1 MSDFFKKIRSFS
13 ELNIL
18 SGGRVLTPDQDILVQ
33 KGNQLHELI
42 LLLVLGYSVIFSIIN
57 YTLYN
62 IVQGVITATPLLFV
76 PLEYIIYKR
85 GYPLLSKTL
94 NMFFVCTLIGALSLV
109 TTPETGI
116 LSFFIPCFLGSLIT
130 FQGREQPYAYLL
142 TFLGFL
148 YLLFFLLTDI
158 RIYDGQALT
167 AEQIQTEWLMNFGG
181 SSLATIFQVVFL
193 LLVSNKLQKNL
204 VNASAELNEKNNA
217 LSEALHYNEKQTG
230 QIKSQLE
237 QIKKSELELAK
248 LSLIAKKTKNGVII
262 SDKFGKIEWLND
274 AFAEMSGYSLQEVLG
289 KKPKDFLRKSTDVS
303 KETMELS
310 EKLEKK
316 EWVQTTII
324 NYKKDGTPYYNKL
337 EIIPVFDE
345 EGRHTNFIS
354 IQKDITQEVINEQ
367 NLINANK
374 KYETVVNEVTNDII
388 WESDIQKGTI
398 QFGSGMQHNFGYT
411 PDQIGHDVDWA
422 LSRFHPEDRSFIDS
436 IVKECFKN
444 KAPRWEAECRYLAAD
459 GQYKFVRDRAFII
472 YDQEGNPLRMI
483 GAITDITSQ
492 KELEKEVLD
501 QKINEQKL
509 ITEITIQSQEKEKSE
524 LGAELHDNINQILA
538 AAKMYLDL
546 YAARLPEQDATIQ
559 KSHFNIDLAL
569 QEIRKLS
576 HSLVTPTLGNRDLFQ
591 AIKDLVS
598 DMTQTSGID
607 IIYENEL
614 TGNTELTD
622 TRKLVL
628 YRIVQEHMN
637 NIIKYAKASQVR
649 ISLLSADNKVYMTL
663 QDNGVGFD
671 LSKKTK
677 GIGFKNILN
686 RVQLYSGEMNVET
699 ELGKGCKLEVYI
711 YLT

>member
-42 LLLVLGYSVIFSIIN
+42 LLLVLGYSLIFSIIN

-142 TFLGFL
+142 TLLGFL

-411 PDQIGHDVDWA
+411 PEQIGHDVDWA

-614 TGNTELTD
+614 TGNTDLTD

-699 ELGKGCKLEVYI
+699 EPGKGCKLEVYI

>member
-1 MSDFFKKIRSFS
+1 MSDFFKKIRTFS
-13 ELNIL
+13 QLNIL

-62 IVQGVITATPLLFV
+62 IVQGAITATPLLFV

-158 RIYDGQALT
+158 RIYDGQPLT

-181 SSLATIFQVVFL
+181 SSVATIFQVVFV
-193 LLVSNKLQKNL
+193 LLVSNKLQQNL
-204 VNASAELNEKNNA
+204 INASAELNEKNNA
-217 LSEALHYNEKQTG
+217 LSEALHSNEKQTG

-237 QIKKSELELAK
+237 QIRKSELELAK
-248 LSLIAKKTKNGVII
+248 LSLIAKKTKNGVVI
-262 SDKFGKIEWLND
+262 SDKFGKIEWIND
-274 AFAEMSGYSLQEVLG
+274 AFAEMSGYSIQEVLG

-316 EWVQTTII
+316 EWVQSTII

-398 QFGSGMQHNFGYT
+398 QFGSGMQHNFGYM
-411 PDQIGHDVDWA
+411 PEQIGHDVEWA

-492 KELEKEVLD
+492 KELEREVLD

-699 ELGKGCKLEVYI
+699 EPGKGCKLEVYI

>member
-42 LLLVLGYSVIFSIIN
+42 LLLVLGYSLIFSIIN

-142 TFLGFL
+142 TLLGFL

-230 QIKSQLE
+230 QIQAQLE